1 MGATPLVPNG
11 ATGATP
17 YEQEVKL
24 EKLFGE
30 LQAGFKKMEG
40 VADPNKQANI
50 LKDLTNKMQ
59 EAKSLIK
66 EFEQEARTDN
76 MPAAEL
82 TSRKKGLVQQ
92 LNEYIAK
99 KKELGN
105 DIAGRKELIGAAKRG
120 DGPKD
125 YNNMD
130 TTTLI
135 VEGRKK
141 IKESDESLIRSEKL
155 VAETIEIGTKTAA
168 KLDDQTKQL
177 ERVVDD
183 LDQIHF
189 SMKKAQKIIRDITRG
204 IATDKAIMGFIMLL
218 LLGVVVIIVLKI
230 AHIPK
235 STSTASPPPP
245 PPPPSGRRML
255 GYRAPTLAHP
265 HYTIA

>member
-1 MGATPLVPNG
+1 MVVAPLAPNG
-11 ATGATP
+11 STGATP

-40 VADPNKQANI
+40 IADPNKQANI

-125 YNNMD
+125 YNM
-130 TTTLI
+130 
-135 VEGRKK
+135 EGRKK

-218 LLGVVVIIVLKI
+218 LMGVVVIIVLKI

-235 STSTASPPPP
+235 STS
-245 PPPPSGRRML
+245 
-255 GYRAPTLAHP
+255 
-265 HYTIA
+265 